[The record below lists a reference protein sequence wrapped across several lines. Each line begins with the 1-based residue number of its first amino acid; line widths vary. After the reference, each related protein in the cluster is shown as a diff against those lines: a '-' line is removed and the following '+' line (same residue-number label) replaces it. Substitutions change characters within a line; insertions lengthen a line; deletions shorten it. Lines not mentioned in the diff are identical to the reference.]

1 MFETVIRGGN
11 VVDGTRSRAFRADVG
26 ISGDRITAIGDLS
39 AAESRHTIDAFGQV
53 VAPGF
58 VDVHNHSDG
67 WMIRE
72 PLQTAKTLQGFTTEV
87 VLLDG
92 IGYAPVNEQTWRE
105 WFFYLRALDGL
116 RLSDY
121 EGWQSMED
129 FGRRLDRRTTQNS
142 MLHVPYANVR
152 SLVCGFSSRPVDDF
166 QMRSIRAEI
175 RKGMEA
181 GAVGLSTG
189 LDYIVQ
195 CFATT
200 QELIEACKVVAEFNG
215 LYVPHIRY
223 KLGMVPALDEALH
236 IARESGAHLHISH
249 LKAGTGE
256 AADIVLDWVEHAR
269 QEVSLSF
276 DVYPYMPGS
285 TMLNYLLPYEIW
297 EHGPLAALGRL
308 QAPDV
313 QERFRDGLRDYKL
326 DLDGIRIAWVQSK
339 ENSVHQ
345 GSLLSEYVE
354 FTGLPAEEALLNL
367 LIEERLAVLCVY
379 LEGDDRL
386 IDPFLQHDL
395 YMMGSDGIYA
405 EGGMIHPRQFG
416 SAARLLGTC
425 VREHGLMS
433 IEDAVYKLSGHA
445 ADRFGIKDRGVIC
458 EGAVADV
465 VVFQQDKVQDHAT
478 YDEPHLGATG
488 ISDVFVSGTAVVREG
503 KPVSF
508 DGNSQLPGRFVRFE
522 NGANDAAGE

>member
-26 ISGDRITAIGDLS
+26 ISKERITAIGDLS
-39 AAESRHTIDAFGQV
+39 AAETRQTIDAFGQV

-72 PLQTAKTLQGFTTEV
+72 PLQAAKTMQGFTTEV

-116 RLSDY
+116 RLDEY
-121 EGWQSMED
+121 EGWQSMEE
-129 FGRRLDRRTTQNS
+129 FARRLDGRTTQNS

-181 GAVGLSTG
+181 GTVGLSTG

-195 CFATT
+195 CFAST
-200 QELIEACKVVAEFNG
+200 QELIEACKVVAEFDG

-223 KLGMVPALDEALH
+223 KLGMLPALDEALH
-236 IARESGAHLHISH
+236 IARESGARLHISH

-256 AADIVLDWVEHAR
+256 AADAVLDWIEGAR
-269 QEVSLSF
+269 KDVSLSF

-285 TMLNYLLPYEIW
+285 TMLSYLLPYEVW
-297 EHGPLAALGRL
+297 ENGPLAALGQL
-308 QAPDV
+308 QKKEV
-313 QERFRDGLRDYKL
+313 QERFRDGLRNYKL
-326 DLDGIRIAWVQSK
+326 DLDSIRIAWVQSK

-345 GSLLSEYVE
+345 GRLLSEYVDY
-354 FTGLPAEEALLNL
+354 TGLPPEEALLNL
-367 LIEERLAVLCVY
+367 LLEERLAVLCVY

-405 EGGMIHPRQFG
+405 DGGMIHPRQFG

-425 VREHGLMS
+425 VREYGLMS

-445 ADRFGIKDRGVIC
+445 AHRFGIKDRGVIR
-458 EGAVADV
+458 EGAVADI
-465 VVFQQDKVQDHAT
+465 VVFQPDEVQDQAT
-478 YDEPHLGATG
+478 YDNPQLTATG
-488 ISDVFVSGTAVVREG
+488 ISNVLVGGTAVVRDA
-503 KPVSF
+503 KPVPF
-508 DGNSQLPGRFVRFE
+508 EANAKFPGRFVRFE
-522 NGANDAAGE
+522 QPN

>member
-11 VVDGTRSRAFRADVG
+11 VVDGTRTRAFRADVG
-26 ISGDRITAIGDLS
+26 ISEDRITAVGDLS
-39 AAESRHTIDAFGQV
+39 GAESRKIIDAFGQV

-72 PLQTAKTLQGFTTEV
+72 PMQTAKTLQGFTTEV

-92 IGYAPVNEQTWRE
+92 IGYAPVDDQTWRE

-121 EGWQSMED
+121 EGWQSMEE
-129 FGRRLDRRTTQNS
+129 FGRRLDRRTTQNA

-152 SLVCGFSSRPVDDF
+152 SLVCGFGSRPVDDF
-166 QMRSIRAEI
+166 QMRSIKAEI

-195 CFATT
+195 CFAST
-200 QELIEACKVVAEFNG
+200 QELIEACKVVAEFDG

-223 KLGMVPALDEALH
+223 KLGMLPALDEALH

-256 AADIVLDWVEHAR
+256 AANIVLNWVERAR
-269 QEVSLSF
+269 KDVSLSF

-285 TMLNYLLPYEIW
+285 TMLSYLLPYEIW
-297 EHGPLAALGRL
+297 ENGPLAALGQL
-308 QAPDV
+308 QKPGV
-313 QERFRDGLRDYKL
+313 QERFRDGLRQYKL

-386 IDPFLQHDL
+386 IDSFLQHDL

-405 EGGMIHPRQFG
+405 AGGMIHPRQFG
-416 SAARLLGTC
+416 SGARLLGTC
-425 VREHGLMS
+425 VRDHGLMS

-445 ADRFGIKDRGVIC
+445 ADRFGMKDRGVIR
-458 EGAVADV
+458 EGAIADV
-465 VVFQQDKVQDHAT
+465 VVFQPDEVHDRAT
-478 YDEPHLGATG
+478 YDAPQQNATG
-488 ISDVFVSGTAVVREG
+488 ITEVFVSGTAVVHEG
-503 KPVSF
+503 EPVPFSS
-508 DGNSQLPGRFVRFE
+508 GNPMPGRLVRFE
-522 NGANDAAGE
+522 KQK